1 MDEKAKRIVSSFEH
15 VIVLILLALMLVV
28 IAVATI
34 DLAIII
40 VRSIVVQPY
49 FVMLT
54 LDEILTIL
62 SSFLMVLIAM
72 ELLETIR
79 MYLEQDEVHVEV
91 VLLVAIIV
99 IARKVIILDVK
110 HMDPII
116 LFGIAS
122 IIVALCVGYYFL
134 KRANVRQV

>member
-1 MDEKAKRIVSSFEH
+1 MDEKAKRIVNSFEH

-28 IAVATI
+28 ISVAAI
-34 DLAIII
+34 DLAVVI
-40 VRSIVVQPY
+40 VHSVVTPPY

-54 LDEILTIL
+54 LEEILAIL
-62 SSFLMVLIAM
+62 SAFLMVLIAM

-79 MYLEQDEVHVEV
+79 MYLEQDKVHVNV
-91 VLLVAIIV
+91 VLLVAIIA
-99 IARKVIILDVK
+99 IARKVIILDFT

-134 KRANVRQV
+134 RQANTKQ

>member
-1 MDEKAKRIVSSFEH
+1 MDEKAKRIVNSFEH

-28 IAVATI
+28 IAVAAI
-34 DLAIII
+34 DLAVVI
-40 VRSIVVQPY
+40 VHSIVTPPY

-54 LDEILTIL
+54 LEEILAIL
-62 SSFLMVLIAM
+62 SAFLMVLIAM

-79 MYLEQDEVHVEV
+79 MYLEQDKVHVNV
-91 VLLVAIIV
+91 VLLVAIIA
-99 IARKVIILDVK
+99 IARKVIILDFT

-134 KRANVRQV
+134 RQANTNQ

>member
-1 MDEKAKRIVSSFEH
+1 MDEKAKRIVNSFEH

-28 IAVATI
+28 IAVAAI
-34 DLAIII
+34 DLAVVI
-40 VRSIVVQPY
+40 VHSIVTPPY

-54 LDEILTIL
+54 LEEILAIL
-62 SSFLMVLIAM
+62 SAFLMVLIAM

-79 MYLEQDEVHVEV
+79 MYLEQDKVHVNV
-91 VLLVAIIV
+91 VLLVAIIA

-110 HMDPII
+110 HTDPII

-134 KRANVRQV
+134 RQANTKQ

>member
-1 MDEKAKRIVSSFEH
+1 MDEKAKRIVNSFEH
-15 VIVLILLALMLVV
+15 VIVLVLLALMLVV
-28 IAVATI
+28 ISVAAI
-34 DLAIII
+34 DLAVVI
-40 VRSIVVQPY
+40 VHSVVTPPY

-54 LDEILTIL
+54 LEEILAIL

-79 MYLEQDEVHVEV
+79 MYLEQDKVHVNV
-91 VLLVAIIV
+91 VLLVAIIA
-99 IARKVIILDVK
+99 IARKVIILDFT

-134 KRANVRQV
+134 RQANTKQ